1 MSIRLKAAAGGGSVE
16 LDVPNTVTSDIALTV
31 PATAGEIIAKDGN
44 GNIDVTKINSLT
56 YPSSDGSAGQFL
68 KTNGSGALSFDDV
81 TTGKV
86 LQVVYNQEQ
95 LTSSVSTSPTSWSE
109 ITDLATS
116 VTPVGTNSKFYVQVR
131 WNGELSSTTNWDMV
145 FAAGTSNPPS
155 QHLGFNMGS
164 THPVGSSTIFQNY
177 HLSDSNST
185 PESTFYSHLFTG
197 LGNSTFTMKF
207 FAMQSGTV
215 TATLY
220 TNRTVGDVSSQ
231 HYERLS
237 SSMIV
242 WEIAA

>member
-1 MSIRLKAAAGGGSVE
+1 MSIKLKAESGGGSVE
-16 LDVPNTVTSDIALTV
+16 LDVPTSVSSDIALTV
-31 PATAGEIIAKDGN
+31 PATAGEIVAKDGN
-44 GNIDVTKINSLT
+44 GNIDVTKINSLA

-68 KTNGSGALSFDDV
+68 KTNGSGSLSFD
-81 TTGKV
+81 TPSGGKV

-95 LTSSVSTSPTSWSE
+95 LTSSVSTNNSSWSE

-155 QHLGFNMGS
+155 QHLGFNMG
-164 THPVGSSTIFQNY
+164 TNHPVGSSTVFNQY
-177 HLSDSNST
+177 HQADANST

-207 FAMQSGTV
+207 FVRQSGNV

-220 TNRTVGDVSSQ
+220 TNRTVGDVNSA